1 MKSRMADYDISTYD
15 ISTYDI
21 STYDIS
27 TYEYELIKRRDL
39 DYDYMLACKTCL
51 ELEAAFCD
59 FQELRTAI
67 AHKVHAKQAYELQ
80 ENVLKFALYDHKAF
94 IDARNAFRHAI
105 EMNIST
111 EETIFYQKTT
121 FLKKVGPKL

>member
-1 MKSRMADYDISTYD
+1 MAAYDISTYD
-15 ISTYDI
+15 ISA
-21 STYDIS
+21 YDIS

-39 DYDYMLACKTCL
+39 DYDYMLACKKCL
-51 ELEAAFCD
+51 ELEEVFCD
-59 FQELRTAI
+59 FQVLQAAI
-67 AHKVHAKQAYELQ
+67 ANKIHAKEAYELQ

-105 EMNIST
+105 EMKIST
-111 EETIFYQKTT
+111 EDTIFYQKTT